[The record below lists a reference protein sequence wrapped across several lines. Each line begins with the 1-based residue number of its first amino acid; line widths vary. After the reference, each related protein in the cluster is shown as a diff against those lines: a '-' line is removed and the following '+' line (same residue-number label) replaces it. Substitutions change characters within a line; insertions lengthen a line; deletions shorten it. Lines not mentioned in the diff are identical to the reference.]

1 LNAVAENAAERQ
13 FYLSDLIGKKIL
25 NGKEK
30 IGKLSDLVI
39 KENGAKFPVV
49 THIIVGRPFGNHF
62 LLIEWEKVVSISQKE
77 IIVNI
82 GNIFDYEKELAEKA
96 ILLRDYILDKK
107 ILDVKNREVEIVYD
121 IKLVENKNK
130 LYVTSVD
137 TSRGRLLK
145 RMKLG
150 FLANNHPEAVKSATL
165 SWSYIQPLEN
175 ISSFSGNIK
184 LKVLREKLAEL
195 PSVDLADVLEVLEE
209 DARTELFASLDTKT
223 AAEALDATEPR
234 IQRRILSTIS
244 IERIAQI
251 FNHLSPM
258 EIADMIWILPQEDSE
273 EVKQILNK
281 EVAEKV
287 RKIISEHDIPA
298 STLALHRYLVFP
310 SNTLVEDAFIRYRKE
325 APESDVTMYIYVKD
339 NEEQLKGVID
349 IKELLQANPNTTLEQ
364 IMTRHVVT
372 VSPSTM
378 RGELEVIFKKYRFR
392 ALPVIDESRKIVGVV
407 REKDV
412 FQESPT

>member
-1 LNAVAENAAERQ
+1 MNAVAENAAEQQ

-30 IGKLSDLVI
+30 IGKLYDLVV

-49 THIIVGRPFGNHF
+49 THIIVGRPFGDHF

-77 IIVNI
+77 ITVNI
-82 GNIFDYEKELAEKA
+82 GNIFEYEKELAEKA

-107 ILDVKNREVEIVYD
+107 ILDVTNREVEIVYD

-150 FLANNHPEAVKSATL
+150 FLANDHPEAVKNATL
-165 SWSYIQPLEN
+165 SWLYIQPLEN
-175 ISSFSGNIK
+175 ISSFSGDIK

-209 DARTELFASLDTKT
+209 DERTELFASLDTKT
-223 AAEALDATEPR
+223 AAAALDATEPR
-234 IQRRILSTIS
+234 IQRQILSTIS
-244 IERIAQI
+244 LERIAQI

-258 EIADMIWILPQEDSE
+258 EIADMIWILPQKDSE
-273 EVKQILNK
+273 EIKQILNK

-287 RKIISEHDIPA
+287 KKIISEYDIPA

-310 SNTLVEDAFIRYRKE
+310 SNTLVEDAFTRYRKE
-325 APESDVTMYIYVKD
+325 APKSDVTMYIYVKD
-339 NEEQLKGVID
+339 DEEQLKGVID
-349 IKELLQANPNTTLEQ
+349 INELLQADPNATLEQ

-372 VSPSTM
+372 VRPSTM
-378 RGELEVIFKKYRFR
+378 RGELEVIFRKYRFR

-412 FQESPT
+412 FQESPA